1 MVSSGEICALALLD
15 TCIRLV
21 VGVVN
26 SKESCIN
33 EPFSEIEGVEGVL
46 EYPLWRGVKVPDLFL
61 VNSKRF
67 LIGTTTS
74 YQHNDLG
81 GLI

>member
-15 TCIRLV
+15 TCIRLL

-26 SKESCIN
+26 SQESCIN

-46 EYPLWRGVKVPDLFL
+46 EYPLWGE
-61 VNSKRF
+61 
-67 LIGTTTS
+67 
-74 YQHNDLG
+74 
-81 GLI
+81 